1 MNELDFHGADMVGLS
16 SKRIGD
22 ILIQATTSESYD
34 DTLSITSHPV
44 ESGPYGN
51 SVISDHAYKQPLT
64 VTLKCGWSNASYE
77 ALLGAR
83 AMDVANGKA
92 AADDYATAIY
102 SQLLSL
108 QEAREPIEVVT
119 SRRRYVNMLIES
131 LGVEHNLASSGA
143 LFVTVKLREVIVAQT
158 RVTSLPPYAHQ
169 QQKEKTADKQNLG
182 TKSPKP
188 VAAPFDGPR
197 AST

>member
-1 MNELDFHGADMVGLS
+1 MNELDFQGADMVGLS

-102 SQLLSL
+102 LAAAEPAGSARADRGGHQPPALR
-108 QEAREPIEVVT
+108 EHAHREPG
-119 SRRRYVNMLIES
+119 RRAQPGQ
-131 LGVEHNLASSGA
+131 LGRCS
-143 LFVTVKLREVIVAQT
+143 
-158 RVTSLPPYAHQ
+158 
-169 QQKEKTADKQNLG
+169 
-182 TKSPKP
+182 
-188 VAAPFDGPR
+188 
-197 AST
+197 